1 MRVHHLYRPM
11 NILLVADVSIASVI
25 GGAERVLFEQSTRLA
40 QRGHEVHILTR
51 RLPRHDSDMAVI
63 RGVREW
69 RFDFPGLT
77 LRPFLKST
85 FFDCNRLFC
94 HLQEKFSF
102 HLLNFHQ
109 PFSALGV
116 LYSKAGRRIPKVYT
130 CHSLSFEE
138 FASRSSSPQHTRQ
151 WGSYWLQL
159 FGRKLAEKTLLAKS
173 KRIVVLSEYT
183 REKIQ
188 KIYGLPESKIE
199 IIPGA
204 VSLNRFKTQ
213 DDKAAIRRRLGIS
226 DDCFV
231 LLTIR
236 NLVPR
241 MGIENLIEA
250 MKLVVQ
256 KTENILLVL
265 GGEGPLAEKLQN
277 MTRQGEVRA
286 FVRMT
291 GFIPEEQL
299 LSYYQMADLFI
310 LPTKELE
317 GFGMVTVEALAS
329 GLPVLG
335 TPVGGTREI
344 LAHLGPEFIFADSTP
359 VAMAELILKTI
370 ETWSR
375 DPKIYRNISQ
385 KCREVAERHY
395 SWDVHIDRLE
405 GLFHKMAHCAN
416 NTGRGER
423 KLLHP

>member
-1 MRVHHLYRPM
+1 VDQSL
-11 NILLVADVSIASVI
+11 NILFVADVSIASVAS
-25 GGAERVLFEQSTRLA
+25 GAERVLYEQCTCLSR
-40 QRGHEVHILTR
+40 RGHEVHLLTR
-51 RLPRHDSDMAVI
+51 RLPLHESDEEEI
-63 RGVREW
+63 DGVKEYRYS
-69 RFDFPGLT
+69 FNKKLPY
-77 LRPFLKST
+77 PFLRST
-85 FFDCNRLFC
+85 FHNCRSSFNSL
-94 HLQEKFSF
+94 HSNSSF
-102 HLLNFHQ
+102 HIINFHQ
-109 PFSALGV
+109 PFTAVGV
-116 LYSKAGRRIPKVYT
+116 LSSRASRGIPTVYT